1 MFLFANHF
9 PSIAQQTELG
19 DRLEKDLDIQN
30 FVWKFNQVTRQL
42 YIQIFAES
50 VVSIVLKHNWI
61 RVVFISVLVIEE

>member
-9 PSIAQQTELG
+9 PLIAQQTELG